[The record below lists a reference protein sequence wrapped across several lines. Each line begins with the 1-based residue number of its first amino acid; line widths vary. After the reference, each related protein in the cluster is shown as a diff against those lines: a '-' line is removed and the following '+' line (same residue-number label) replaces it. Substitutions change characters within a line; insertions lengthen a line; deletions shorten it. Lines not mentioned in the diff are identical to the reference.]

1 MEENWEEDRE
11 RIYRMRKMA
20 RKLASNRS
28 QHRTIRKLPQSMVI
42 ELAPRPKRVVPVR
55 KVINSNK
62 RLTYILLLGISLCAY
77 FYDVDQ
83 TTLDYVVHSVG
94 SAAQSHLASLLGRT

>member
-1 MEENWEEDRE
+1 MEESWEEDRE
-11 RIYRMRKMA
+11 RIYRMRRMA

-28 QHRTIRKLPQSMVI
+28 HNRTIRKLPQSMVI
-42 ELAPRPKRVVPVR
+42 VQAPRPKRVVPVR

-62 RLTYILLLGISLCAY
+62 RLTYILLLGVSLCAY

-83 TTLDYVVHSVG
+83 TTLDYMVHSVG
-94 SAAQSHLASLLGRT
+94 SAAQSHLGSLLGRT